1 MSKDY
6 RSRSRSRNKSDPL
19 PSRVYS
25 VPLPKDAASM
35 LLDDNY
41 YLLNKVRNRFHRV
54 DVSFNTRVEEPR
66 MGFSGSSEEEVK
78 NAMFY
83 PYYLIERNETQKNIL
98 MKNIFALRNPP
109 LLQKIR

>member
-1 MSKDY
+1 MYCLPDKMSKDY
-6 RSRSRSRNKSDPL
+6 RTRSRSRNKSDPL

-25 VPLPKDAASM
+25 VSLPRDAASM

-66 MGFSGSSEEEVK
+66 MGFSGSKEEEVK
-78 NAMFY
+78 NAMLYLYDSMLSRGFLY
-83 PYYLIERNETQKNIL
+83 TRWAFCWVYYV
-98 MKNIFALRNPP
+98 F
-109 LLQKIR
+109 

>member
-1 MSKDY
+1 MNFQKKMSRDY
-6 RSRSRSRNKSDPL
+6 RDRSRSRNKSDPL

-25 VPLPKDAASM
+25 VPLPRDAASM

-66 MGFSGSSEEEVK
+66 LGFSGSSEEEVK

-83 PYYLIERNETQKNIL
+83 LYDS
-98 MKNIFALRNPP
+98 MKLREFEYTRWAFCGVN
-109 LLQKIR
+109 